1 MGKLVFNIFSVV
13 ASFASLFSLIYI
25 FKPNDKPWTPFL
37 LFLFIGAIILMIV
50 LIIFNVYDYI
60 KSKSGLQV
68 YKNKQDKINKY
79 MYNWIKQGENVA
91 IFTRDL
97 SWVQKNNRI
106 KDLLVDKA
114 KKNELNIYLPKKIE
128 LVYELEKNGAKIIE
142 YGKYNYKPKSR
153 FTIIHFNKHGSQV
166 AIGGKIGKKHF
177 IKEFG
182 MDELPYHLA
191 NDLIN
196 LIEIISK

>member
-1 MGKLVFNIFSVV
+1 MYKLIFNIFSVL
-13 ASFASLFSLIYI
+13 ASFASLLSLIFI
-25 FKPNDKPWTPFL
+25 FKPDNKPWTTIL
-37 LFLFIGAIILMIV
+37 LFLFIVAVFFTIL
-50 LIIFNVYDYI
+50 LIIFDIHDHVKN
-60 KSKSGLQV
+60 KSGLQV
-68 YKNKQDKINKY
+68 NKKKQDKINEY

-106 KDLLVDKA
+106 KDLLIEKSG
-114 KKNELNIYLPKKIE
+114 KNELNIYMPKKNE
-128 LVYELEKNGAKIIE
+128 LVHELEKNGAKIFE
-142 YGKYNYKPKSR
+142 YGKYNYLPRSR
-153 FTIIHFNKHGSQV
+153 FTIIHYNKHGSQV
-166 AIGGKIGKKHF
+166 AIGGKIGKKHL